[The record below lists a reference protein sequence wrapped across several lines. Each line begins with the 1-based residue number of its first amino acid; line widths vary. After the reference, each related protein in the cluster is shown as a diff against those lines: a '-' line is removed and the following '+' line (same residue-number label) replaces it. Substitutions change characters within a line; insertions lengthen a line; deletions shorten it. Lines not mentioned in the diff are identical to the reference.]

1 MAKAIKE
8 GTFFGIE
15 LGNRTNLH
23 HQQGANF
30 LNQIGSQAEALV
42 NFPEL
47 ERSQETESSTITH
60 HFQLKHFA
68 LNDYKIF

>member
-42 NFPEL
+42 NCPEL